1 MEYQKIHVITE
12 EMHKQLLDMI
22 FSSDEDNKKLAE
34 EIILNADTD
43 DLLTCHYIE
52 DICLT
57 TVISKPNFPIARY
70 YLNLRNEPTW
80 KLIQSNYLAFRDEI
94 FGLPDED

>member
-12 EMHKQLLDMI
+12 EMHEQLLDMI

-34 EIILNADTD
+34 EIILNANTD

-57 TVISKPNFPIARY
+57 TVISKPNSPIARY

-80 KLIQSNYLAFRDEI
+80 KLIQSNYLAFQDEM

>member
-12 EMHKQLLDMI
+12 EMHEQLLDMI

-34 EIILNADTD
+34 EIILNADTN

-57 TVISKPNFPIARY
+57 TVISKPNSPIARY

-80 KLIQSNYLAFRDEI
+80 KLIQSNYLAFQDEM